1 MEIFHVVLFIVDVF
15 PLRINF
21 FSSVEVE
28 VNYGPSQYVFFG
40 VLIFS
45 IGITRCTICAISKI
59 IGKGY
64 NILCFHRYF
73 DVMLFFIGNSQ
84 WFCISS
90 EFPSAVSQLF
100 LLSLYKSF
108 STRHI
113 NHYRRHQPDQF
124 KCYSMQEDNVNMNV
138 NIPPHPPPPHPTPSR
153 KLHERYCTPP
163 HPTQVTWTLL
173 HPTPPLHAS
182 YMNVITPH
190 PTPSRKLHERY
201 YTPPLHASYMNVI
214 TPHPT
219 PPYPTPPHPF
229 TQVTWTL
236 LHPTPPHPF
245 TQVTWT
251 LLHPTPPLHASYMN
265 VITPHPTPPLHASYM
280 NVITPHPTPP
290 LHASYMNV
298 IPPHPTPPLHASYMN
313 VITPHPTPPLHA
325 SYMNVITPHPTPPLP
340 PLGEPPPPRVY
351 IYKYVELS
359 ICKDAVTMRRCSSS
373 AHMFGLVYFL
383 SW

>member
-1 MEIFHVVLFIVDVF
+1 MIYIWSIYDISYIYIYGRGRRFPERTSIRIIELEKKQCFTVVKWRFF
-15 PLRINF
+15 MSF
-21 FSSVEVE
+21 FSLLMSFH
-28 VNYGPSQYVFFG
+28 YGSIFFRPSKLKSIMDHHNMFFFG

-138 NIPPHPPPPHPTPSR
+138 NMNVNIPPHPP
-153 KLHERYCTPP
+153 TPP
-163 HPTQVTWTLL
+163 HPTSP
-173 HPTPPLHAS
+173 HPTPP
-182 YMNVITPH
+182 H
-190 PTPSRKLHERY
+190 P
-201 YTPPLHASYMNVI
+201 SYMNVI

-236 LHPTPPHPF
+236 LHPTPPHP
-245 TQVTWT
+245 TPSRK
-251 LLHPTPPLHASYMN
+251 LHERYYT
-265 VITPHPTPPLHASYM
+265 
-280 NVITPHPTPP
+280 
-290 LHASYMNV
+290 
-298 IPPHPTPPLHASYMN
+298 PPHPTP
-313 VITPHPTPPLHA
+313 
-325 SYMNVITPHPTPPLP
+325 PHPTPPLP

-351 IYKYVELS
+351 IYIYV
-359 ICKDAVTMRRCSSS
+359 
-373 AHMFGLVYFL
+373 
-383 SW
+383 